1 MNPISETK
9 RTFGVVLAIALVYS
23 FCYRIVPGWVIPN
36 LAPIGALAF
45 YCGYAG
51 NRVIYA
57 LIPLALMALTDTV
70 LRFTFGYPAIPSVYF
85 CMVAYT
91 LLGLVGAKRNWG
103 NRIGL
108 LLSGSLVFFLVT
120 NFDNWLLS
128 RVPAEQLGGA
138 SYLVQ
143 PSALYPFEIKYADNL
158 LGLLAN
164 YAMALGFI
172 ARTIVSDLGFT
183 MVLALMGMALAPRPT
198 LQKIEV
204 RN

>member
-1 MNPISETK
+1 MNSVSETR

-36 LAPIGALAF
+36 FAPIGALAF

-51 NRVIYA
+51 NRLAYGLV
-57 LIPLALMALTDTV
+57 PLALMALTDTV
-70 LRFTFGYPAIPSVYF
+70 LHLTLGYPAVLSVYA
-85 CMVAYT
+85 CVIAYT
-91 LLGLVGAKRNWG
+91 IFGMIGANRNWT
-103 NRIGL
+103 NRITL
-108 LLSGSLVFFLVT
+108 LVSGSMFFFLVT
-120 NFDNWLLS
+120 NFDNWLIS

-143 PSALYPFEIKYADNL
+143 PSAIYPFEIKYADNF

-164 YAMALGFI
+164 YAMALGYLFK
-172 ARTIVSDLGFT
+172 TLMSDLGFT
-183 MVLALMGMALAPRPT
+183 TVLALLSASLAPRPV